1 MTGKQVLYL
10 RSLGHHLEP
19 CLIIGKQGVT
29 PNVIKQICQSLKA
42 HELVKVKIP
51 QMDVAEE
58 RLEIA
63 EQLAKS
69 TRASLVQVLGRMVL
83 LYLRDR
89 ENPKITFPSAKR
101 TAAPTE

>member
-1 MTGKQVLYL
+1 MTGKQALFL

-29 PNVIKQICQSLKA
+29 PNVIKQISQSLKA

-63 EQLAKS
+63 EALAAS

-83 LYLRDR
+83 LYLRNR
-89 ENPKITFPSAKR
+89 ENPKIILPSAKR
-101 TAAPTE
+101 TTAPTE